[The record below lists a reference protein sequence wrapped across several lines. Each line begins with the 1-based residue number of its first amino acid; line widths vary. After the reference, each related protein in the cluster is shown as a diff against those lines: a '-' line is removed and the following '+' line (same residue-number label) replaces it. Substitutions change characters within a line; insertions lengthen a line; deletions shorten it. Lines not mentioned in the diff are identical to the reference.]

1 MMTRA
6 DFSAWCGSVR
16 LLDGATGSAL
26 RARGMPVGV
35 CAERWILSAPQPLLD
50 LQRAYLAA
58 GSDVIYAPTFGAN
71 RALLGH
77 YGLQD
82 EVQTFNR
89 ELVQLSREA
98 VGPAALLAGDMTTT
112 GTPVAPGDDG
122 AYAGLL
128 EIYRE
133 QAEALLR
140 AGVDLFAVETMMGV
154 TECMAAVEAIRSL
167 CDAPILCTL
176 SVYSDGKC
184 YFDGSAEEAAELLP
198 GLGADAV
205 GINCSSGPDQMG
217 SVVRMM
223 KRAAPDT
230 PIAAKPNAGLPTI
243 LETGEAVYSMGPAD
257 FARYMQALKADGAR
271 LLGGCCGTEPAYI
284 AALRALR

>member
-71 RALLGH
+71 RVLLGH

-112 GTPVAPGDDG
+112 GTPVAPGDDS

-257 FARYMQALKADGAR
+257 FARYMQTLKADGAR

>member
-112 GTPVAPGDDG
+112 GTPVAPGDDS

-257 FARYMQALKADGAR
+257 FARHMQALKADGAR

>member
-1 MMTRA
+1 M
-6 DFSAWCGSVR
+6 
-16 LLDGATGSAL
+16 
-26 RARGMPVGV
+26 
-35 CAERWILSAPQPLLD
+35 
-50 LQRAYLAA
+50 
-58 GSDVIYAPTFGAN
+58 
-71 RALLGH
+71 
-77 YGLQD
+77 
-82 EVQTFNR
+82 QTLNR

-112 GTPVAPGDDG
+112 GTPVAPGDDS

-257 FARYMQALKADGAR
+257 FARHMQALKADGAR